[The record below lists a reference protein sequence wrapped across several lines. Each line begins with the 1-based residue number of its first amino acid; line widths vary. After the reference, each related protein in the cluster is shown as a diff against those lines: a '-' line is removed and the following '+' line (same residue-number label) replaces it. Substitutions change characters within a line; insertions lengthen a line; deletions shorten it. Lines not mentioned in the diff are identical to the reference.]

1 MNSLVER
8 RIDSHT
14 QMLVEVG
21 VRLCRSQGLDYAR
34 QFLEDVHVPQ
44 SIIERVLEL
53 DPQSSSDARIR
64 HVRYQNIC
72 PATQ

>member
-8 RIDSHT
+8 RTDSHV

-34 QFLEDVHVPQ
+34 QFLVDVHVPQ

-53 DPQSSSDARIR
+53 DPEAVADPRIR

-72 PATQ
+72 PVTQ

>member
-1 MNSLVER
+1 MTNFVER
-8 RIDSHT
+8 RSNSHT

-21 VRLCRSQGLDYAR
+21 VRLCRAHGKEYAR
-34 QFLEDVHVPQ
+34 QFMKDVQVPQ

-53 DPQSSSDARIR
+53 DPEAVADPRIR

-72 PATQ
+72 PVTQ